1 MTERLTSTALK
12 EDLMPAECS
21 NNIDLVHMDKGKVVT
36 IGNYPNPNKEGKKDY
51 FCLEMRYANFPYETT
66 VVKIDN
72 ADNSIGQFTVDH
84 HWHKIKTSKA
94 IRAAS
99 LPLIYGT
106 RFDVAFKEA
115 GECQFVDDDP
125 DYPLKKPVKKSSQ
138 WNPESFGTYNVIQ
151 CSGKPYEEGVEVSK
165 DKAKIMDRATRKAK
179 KRGKSKSTLNEFLDA
194 KKYPESN
201 NQRIAFGEKG
211 GKITFTPF
219 YFTEQWAFL
228 RTSRQL
234 KTKKPYPS
242 ARGGRIHRDLPTK
255 VKRIS
260 REIDF
265 LMGVDEFSE
274 RSTLVDIEGVEA
286 MVNGEL
292 VGNDPNTYAITKAF
306 IDPIAIGSVMMKSPR
321 YGKAR
326 KVEVDIR
333 PNAECEIRT
342 NFKSGRLDER
352 VMVCTQLDGEQID
365 EKVRKLRT

>member
-1 MTERLTSTALK
+1 
-12 EDLMPAECS
+12 MPAECS

-36 IGNYPNPNKEGKKDY
+36 IGNYPKPNKEGKNKDY

-72 ADNSIGQFTVDH
+72 SDNSIGQFTVDH
-84 HWHKIKTSKA
+84 HWHKIKTAKPL
-94 IRAAS
+94 RAAS

-115 GECQFVDDDP
+115 GECRFVDDDP
-125 DYPLKKPVKKSSQ
+125 DYPLKKPVKKNTR
-138 WNPESFGTYNVIQ
+138 WKPEAFGTYNVIQ
-151 CSGKPYEEGVEVSK
+151 CKGKPYDEGTEISK
-165 DKAKIMDRATRKAK
+165 DKAKIIDRASRKAK
-179 KRGKSKSTLNEFLDA
+179 KRGKSKSTLNEFLEA
-194 KKYPESN
+194 HEYPESN
-201 NQRIAFGEKG
+201 NQQIQFGEKG

-242 ARGGRIHRDLPTK
+242 VHGKRIHRDLPTQ

-260 REIDF
+260 REINF

-274 RSTLVDIEGVEA
+274 RSTLADIEGVGA
-286 MVNGEL
+286 MVDGEL
-292 VGNDPNTYAITKAF
+292 VGDDPNTYAITKAF
-306 IDPIAIGSVMMKSPR
+306 IDPVAIDSVVMKSPR

-326 KVEVDIR
+326 KSEVNIK
-333 PNAECEIRT
+333 PHTNCEIRT
-342 NFKSGRLDER
+342 NFKGGRLDER
-352 VMVCTQLDGEQID
+352 VIVCTQLNGEQID